1 MNFRDPATL
10 QPELYVR
17 MPKPKRRFQGM
28 CRTTLQQLGDAGLI
42 QVISVQQP
50 GCIRGIKLIY
60 LPSLFEYLDGLRANE
75 LATFAARSGA
85 NNRSVK
91 AELSP
96 QPYNSCK

>member
-42 QVISVQQP
+42 EVISVQQP

-60 LPSLFEYLDGLRANE
+60 LPSLFGYLDGLRANE
-75 LATFAARSGA
+75 AAKFAGPIRSKQLI
-85 NNRSVK
+85 R
-91 AELSP
+91 
-96 QPYNSCK
+96 